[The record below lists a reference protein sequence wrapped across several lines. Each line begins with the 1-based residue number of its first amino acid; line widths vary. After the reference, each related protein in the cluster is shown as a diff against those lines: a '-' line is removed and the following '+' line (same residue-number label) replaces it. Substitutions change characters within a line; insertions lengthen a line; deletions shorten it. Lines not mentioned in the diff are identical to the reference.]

1 MHRSLSQVILG
12 NADNVKETLYSALL
26 ASPSLLAAYESD
38 GQLKSLC
45 WPRKDAFHNHLR
57 FCIMGIVQNGKSIW
71 LDPKRDQ
78 LSMEWIHP
86 LEHLQLRWH
95 VHHPDARGLRIY
107 LQAKLINDSIIEHS
121 YSIEADEL
129 SGLHHTQFWFL
140 LVPEVG
146 GQRSQFQ
153 CVRARQSENT
163 LKCDADPFTL
173 TLACTSAE
181 GFKYA
186 AAAQLDGDNDLGALI
201 SDFVRHPA
209 AFRRIEMGS
218 CAAVALSPVIPWNHK
233 YTLHLRVHDR
243 NKTRTAPS
251 QPQTPRSHQ
260 SFSLAVLDALTCT
273 GGGLLASAECD
284 WDMRHSGGYG
294 FIWPR
299 DAAFAGLALAEC
311 GHWERA
317 SKLGDFLSV
326 SLAGERDFEQRYTDS
341 GHPAPSWCVTQPDQ
355 RPLVCLFWIKLLQSG
370 KLETNVHEKLTS
382 QLNVCLT
389 AMADELL
396 STPKKALSG
405 FDLWEEREGQH
416 FFAIVSCYGALRR
429 GARFAT
435 TPETAARYEQ
445 AAQAA
450 AALANEFFSDNH
462 SLPARTRHPDGT
474 LDFTPDASLLAC
486 LYPVPEF
493 PLPQEIKLNIFLE
506 LRKKLAFGCG
516 YRRYP
521 NDPYRSGGCW
531 PLVGLWFGLSL
542 ESLEPPPSSQ
552 PTVKAILHQAAAASN
567 SLGLLPE
574 QVDPHT
580 GEPSWIVPLGWSH
593 AFFLQ
598 LSHRL
603 QLNSDPQKILE

>member
-1 MHRSLSQVILG
+1 M
-12 NADNVKETLYSALL
+12 KETLYSALL
-26 ASPSLLAAYESD
+26 ASPSVLAAYESD
-38 GQLKSLC
+38 GHLKSFC
-45 WPRKDAFHNHLR
+45 WPYKDAFHNHLR
-57 FCIMGIVQNGKSIW
+57 FFIMGIVQNGKCIW

-78 LSMEWIHP
+78 LSMEWVRP
-86 LEHLQLRWH
+86 LEQLKLRWH
-95 VHHPDARGLRIY
+95 VHHPDARGLRVY
-107 LQAKLINDSIIEHS
+107 LNARLINDNTIEHT
-121 YSIEADEL
+121 YSIDADEL

-140 LVPEVG
+140 LAPEVG
-146 GQRSQFQ
+146 GQRPQFQ

-173 TLACTSAE
+173 TLSCASAE

-201 SDFVRHPA
+201 TDFIRHPA

-218 CAAVALSPVIPWNHK
+218 CAAVALSPVVPWNHK
-233 YTLHLRVHDR
+233 YTLRLQVNDQ
-243 NKTRTAPS
+243 NQTQPAIAQPKTERE
-251 QPQTPRSHQ
+251 HQ
-260 SFSLAVLDALTCT
+260 SLSLAVLDALTCT

-284 WDMRHSGGYG
+284 WEMRHSGGYG
-294 FIWPR
+294 FVWPR
-299 DAAFAGLALAEC
+299 DAAFAGLALCES

-317 SKLGDFLSV
+317 TQLGNHLAV
-326 SLAGERDFEQRYTDS
+326 SLNGERDFEQRYTAS

-355 RPLVCLFWIKLLQSG
+355 RPLVCLFWIELLNAG
-370 KLETNVHEKLTS
+370 KVEVAVHDQLIS
-382 QLNVCLT
+382 QLNVCLA
-389 AMADELL
+389 AMAEELL
-396 STPKKALSG
+396 SAPKKALTG

-416 FFAIVSCYGALRR
+416 FFALVCAYGALLR
-429 GARFAT
+429 GTKYAM
-435 TPETAARYEQ
+435 TPEATLLYERATQ
-445 AAQAA
+445 VAVG
-450 AALANEFFSDNH
+450 LAHEFFNEAH
-462 SLPARTRHPDGT
+462 TLPARTRHPDGA

-493 PLPQEIKLNIFLE
+493 PLPQDTKLNIFSE
-506 LRKKLAFGCG
+506 LRKSLAFGCG

-542 ESLEPPPSSQ
+542 GSLAEQ
-552 PTVKAILHQAAAASN
+552 PAQQPNIKEILQQAAAASN
-567 SLGLLPE
+567 PLGLLPE
-574 QVDPHT
+574 QVDPHS

-603 QLNSDPQKILE
+603 QKSNDLQKFVE